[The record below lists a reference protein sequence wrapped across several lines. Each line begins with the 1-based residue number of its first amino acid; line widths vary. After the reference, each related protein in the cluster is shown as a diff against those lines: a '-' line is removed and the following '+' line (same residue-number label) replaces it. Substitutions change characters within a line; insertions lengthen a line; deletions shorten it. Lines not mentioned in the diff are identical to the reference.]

1 MNKIRAYWE
10 LFKLLPKRF
19 RTPAQL
25 ARIFYIIKKIKEG
38 LKEAKKKDAK

>member
-1 MNKIRAYWE
+1 MNKIKAYWE

-25 ARIFYIIKKIKEG
+25 ARIFYIIMKIKEG
-38 LKEAKKKDAK
+38 LKKAEKKDAK